1 ISDDGNWVA
10 FGSAANNLVS
20 GSTPQP
26 GIYLYDR
33 TNLAGMGAGANFL
46 VSHGDGVATSA
57 NGPSAYPAIDRDGS
71 RVVFTSSA
79 TDLAPSQVDAASPTR
94 DVFVWAR
101 GGPLGTTALVSH
113 IPPAFSATAANA
125 ASHYPTTSRDGMVIA
140 YSRLAPNITL
150 PPASNGVEDVFV
162 YERVSTNNVL
172 VTTRLGGISEAA
184 GGTTAGDWAQTMSND
199 GRYVVFVS
207 ASGTVVPGQVDTNNG
222 GDIFLYDRRTDSVRL
237 VSHIP
242 SNNLTAANDRSS
254 SAVISGDGTT
264 VAFLSRATDLV
275 SPISDTNVAD
285 DVFLYDVVGQTV
297 SLASHLPL
305 PGG

>member
-1 ISDDGNWVA
+1 G
-10 FGSAANNLVS
+10 F
-20 GSTPQP
+20 
-26 GIYLYDR
+26 
-33 TNLAGMGAGANFL
+33 
-46 VSHGDGVATSA
+46 
-57 NGPSAYPAIDRDGS
+57 
-71 RVVFTSSA
+71 
-79 TDLAPSQVDAASPTR
+79 
-94 DVFVWAR
+94 
-101 GGPLGTTALVSH
+101 
-113 IPPAFSATAANA
+113 
-125 ASHYPTTSRDGMVIA
+125 
-140 YSRLAPNITL
+140 
-150 PPASNGVEDVFV
+150 
-162 YERVSTNNVL
+162 
-172 VTTRLGGISEAA
+172 SEAA

-222 GDIFLYDRRTDSVRL
+222 GDIFLYDRQTDSVRL

-297 SLASHLPL
+297 SLASHLPP
-305 PGG
+305 PGGASTTGDGGCGHISISKDGLWVAFTSASQNLISTQSDANGAGDDVFLYSRGGNSVALVSHVPTPTNQTGNGASLEPRV